1 MSDYSIWV
9 LEYAYVPAYHMSGII
24 YGAHNEGYRKLP
36 YGYVLIKGK
45 DKVAMVDVGFNNK
58 ELGAVFASTYG
69 VENWHPAR
77 EILAQCDVTPE
88 QVTDIFITHAHF
100 DHIGGTDEFPN
111 ATFYIQEQELSKWI
125 WAMSLGRKFSW
136 MTGAIDPADI
146 MRMVA
151 AARDGR
157 LVVVDG
163 DRENVLPGI
172 DVHAALDSHT
182 WGCMFVRVRNDG
194 QAESADN
201 WVFAGDLVYC
211 MENLRGRNENDGNY
225 IPVGLA
231 VGSQFNLLMTTD
243 RMLGMVGND
252 VKRVIPVHE
261 ERLKDM
267 FPSRINKDGLQVIE
281 ICLAN
286 GEKSRVS

>member
-9 LEYAYVPAYHMSGII
+9 LEYAYVPKYHMSGII

-45 DKVAMVDVGFNNK
+45 GRVAMVDVGFNNK
-58 ELGAVFASTYG
+58 ELGATFGSMYG
-69 VENWHPAR
+69 VENWHSPR

-88 QVTDIFITHAHF
+88 DVTDIFVTHAHF
-100 DHIGGTDEFPN
+100 DHIGGTGEFPN

-125 WAMSLGRKFSW
+125 WAMSLGHKFSFL
-136 MTGAIDPADI
+136 TGAIDPADI
-146 MRMVA
+146 MRMVGA
-151 AARDGR
+151 AKEGR

-182 WGCMFVRVRNDG
+182 WGCMYVRVRNDG
-194 QAESADN
+194 KADSADS

-211 MENLRGRNENDGNY
+211 QENLRGRKEGDGMY

-231 VGSQFNLLMTTD
+231 VGSQFNLLTATD
-243 RMLGMVGND
+243 RMLGMVGNE

-267 FPSRINKDGLQVIE
+267 FPSRLNKEGLQVIE
-281 ICLAN
+281 ICLAE
-286 GEKSRVS
+286 GERSRVS

>member
-9 LEYAYVPAYHMSGII
+9 LEYAYVPKYHMSGII

-45 DKVAMVDVGFNNK
+45 DRVAMVDVGFNNK
-58 ELGAVFASTYG
+58 DLGAKFGSMFG
-69 VENWHPAR
+69 VENWHSPR

-88 QVTDIFITHAHF
+88 QVTDIFVTHAHF
-100 DHIGGTDEFPN
+100 DHIGGTGDFPN
-111 ATFYIQEQELSKWI
+111 ATYYIQEQELSKWI
-125 WAMSLGRKFSW
+125 WAMSLGRKFSFV
-136 MTGAIDPADI
+136 TGAIDPADI
-146 MRMVA
+146 MRMVSA
-151 AARDGR
+151 AKDGR
-157 LVVVDG
+157 LVAVDG

-172 DVHAALDSHT
+172 DLHPSFDSHT
-182 WGCMFVRVRNDG
+182 WGSMFVTVRNDG
-194 QAESADN
+194 QAESEDS

-211 MENLRGRNENDGNY
+211 MENLRGRSENDGMY

-231 VGSQFNLLMTTD
+231 VGSQMNLLMTTD

-252 VKRVIPVHE
+252 VRRVIPVHE

-267 FPSRINKDGLQVIE
+267 FPSRLNKEGLQVIE
-281 ICLAN
+281 ICLAK
-286 GEKSRVS
+286 GEKSRVH